1 MVRQNLN
8 IATMIMENIETIILI
23 FVLCF
28 GIIDILIEKFRC
40 KSLVKDIKE
49 YLSQIVSFLD
59 KKVHG

>member
-1 MVRQNLN
+1 
-8 IATMIMENIETIILI
+8 MIMENIETIILI